1 MALYKL
7 QVRDEAELDPSA
19 SDMVLLFKPQ
29 YIISELDEMDREE
42 FFRLKKVQGKK
53 KRNAE
58 IEDAQRALAK
68 ERAAAEGEDGGAAG
82 GGGDILGAGKDE
94 DVIF

>member
-1 MALYKL
+1 MYKL